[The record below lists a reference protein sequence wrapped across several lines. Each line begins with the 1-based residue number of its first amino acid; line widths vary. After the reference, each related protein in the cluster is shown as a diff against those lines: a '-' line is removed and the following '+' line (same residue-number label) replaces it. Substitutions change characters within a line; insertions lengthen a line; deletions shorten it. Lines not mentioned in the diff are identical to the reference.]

1 MMKKRIL
8 AMLLLLS
15 MVCLLFA
22 ACGSTAEPASAQQ
35 SAASEAA
42 AAEETE
48 SDGAA
53 GTPETPETPDA
64 PETDALSAEE
74 AEESDGEPLELVKPH
89 VEHRASMPGA
99 EKAELD
105 FINTVSL
112 PLTDGAELTM
122 LTPAVNLMGDLA
134 NLGIENYNGFDY
146 MKELEQRTGVHVE
159 TAEVNFFTASEQYNV
174 IIASGDY
181 PDLFKNIGT

>member
-1 MMKKRIL
+1 MKKRIL
-8 AMLLLLS
+8 AKLLLLS

-35 SAASEAA
+35 STASEAA

-64 PETDALSAEE
+64 PETDAHSAEE
-74 AEESDGEPLELVKPH
+74 AEGSDGEPLELVKPH
-89 VEHRASMPGA
+89 VEHRASMPGS

-134 NLGIENYNGFDY
+134 NLGIEN
-146 MKELEQRTGVHVE
+146 
-159 TAEVNFFTASEQYNV
+159 
-174 IIASGDY
+174 
-181 PDLFKNIGT
+181 